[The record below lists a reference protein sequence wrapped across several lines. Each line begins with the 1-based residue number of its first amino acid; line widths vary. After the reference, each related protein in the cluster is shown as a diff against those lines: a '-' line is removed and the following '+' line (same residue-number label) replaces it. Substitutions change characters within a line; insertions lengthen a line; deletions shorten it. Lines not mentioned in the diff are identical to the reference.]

1 MDPKKMTGKVQEALQ
16 GALNLAQELSNCQFG
31 ATHLAVCLFEDN
43 GGIARSASF
52 KVVGEEGWRS
62 IKRVLRRRLEKLPS
76 QTPAPDEVPPGKD
89 ILKV

>member
-62 IKRVLRRRLEKLPS
+62 IKVLQQCYGGGSRSFLLRRLR
-76 QTPAPDEVPPGKD
+76 QTRCRQAKTF
-89 ILKV
+89 